1 MQGVSLQKRCLI
13 LAAIMT
19 YEIIMKIRLIRFPR
33 IFWCVASVLLALQAH
48 PATAE
53 PGFLGLEIQGFDKKV
68 GELLGQF
75 DQSGVLVKNVAIGE
89 AGAIAGFRRGDLIVE
104 FNGSRIT
111 DFDSLLTVA
120 VRTSAGQ
127 KIPVTVLRKNRK
139 IKLTLKSG
147 RKPAAWKVTKNS
159 FANYSNIGITVAAIT
174 KKVRERFEIRWDS
187 RGVVVTLVD
196 AKSKVVSTAL
206 RPGDVI
212 LQANLKDIW
221 LPSQLTKIITEATN
235 KEKSEILVLIE
246 SPNGYR
252 YSLLPLKN

>member
-1 MQGVSLQKRCLI
+1 
-13 LAAIMT
+13 LAAIMI
-19 YEIIMKIRLIRFPR
+19 YEIIMKIRLIKFPR
-33 IFWCVASVLLALQAH
+33 IFWCVSAMLLALHAH
-48 PATAE
+48 PAAAE

-68 GELLGQF
+68 GELLGQI

-89 AGAIAGFRRGDLIVE
+89 AGAMAGFRRGDLIIE
-104 FNGSRIT
+104 FNRTRII
-111 DFDSLLTVA
+111 DFDSLLTAA
-120 VRTSAGQ
+120 VKTNAGQ

-147 RKPAAWKVTKNS
+147 RKPAAWKVTKSS

-174 KKVRERFEIRWDS
+174 KNVRERFAIRWDS

-196 AKSKVVSTAL
+196 AKSKVVSTGL

-221 LPSQLTKIITEATN
+221 LPSQLTKIITEAKN
-235 KEKSEILVLIE
+235 SDKSEILVLIE
-246 SPNGYR
+246 SSSGYR